1 MRKLNPMI
9 LIVDDEPYILRSL
22 SFVLKRA
29 GMNILEARNGHD
41 AIETV
46 RRERP
51 VLVFLDI
58 MMPEKNGY
66 EVCREIKSDKNL
78 ENVYVVLLSAKGQDI
93 DRKLGL
99 ESGADEYITKPFSP
113 SKIVEKA
120 RAILEKA
127 DANAEE
133 EDASK

>member
-41 AIETV
+41 AIEIV

-51 VLVFLDI
+51 ALVFLDI
-58 MMPEKNGY
+58 MMPKKNGY
-66 EVCREIKSDKNL
+66 EVCREIKSAKDL

-120 RAILEKA
+120 RAVLEKA
-127 DANAEE
+127 DTAAEE
-133 EDASK
+133 ESTSK